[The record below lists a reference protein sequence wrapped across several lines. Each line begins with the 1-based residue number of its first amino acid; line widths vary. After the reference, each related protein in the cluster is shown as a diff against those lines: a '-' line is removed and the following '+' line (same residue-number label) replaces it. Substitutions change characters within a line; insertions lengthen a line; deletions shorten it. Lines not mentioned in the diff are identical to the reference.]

1 MNQLKFASPVRSA
14 AILIIVVICFVILS
28 WAADVIVP
36 LLFAIIFS
44 SLLFPLCFQLEKWGC
59 HKGVAAF
66 ISVLA
71 AGIVTALFLTV
82 VAMQIVH
89 LAGQGPEFIGK
100 LSQLVDKTETAISD
114 RFHIGKSTQADHIHM
129 LL

>member
-14 AILIIVVICFVILS
+14 AILIILVICFLILS

-44 SLLFPLCFQLEKWGC
+44 SMLFPICSQLEKWGC

-66 ISVLA
+66 ISVLV
-71 AGIVTALFLTV
+71 AGIATALFLRV
-82 VAMQIVH
+82 VLTQVMH
-89 LAGQGPEFIGK
+89 LVGQTPQFVSK
-100 LSQLVDKTETAISD
+100 LT
-114 RFHIGKSTQADHIHM
+114 G
-129 LL
+129 LLD